1 MPAPKISSKGC
12 ILIAEDIQVIA
23 IKMSAGLRQA
33 GYEVHV
39 AVDGEQCLEKAR
51 AIEPDLILLDIMM
64 PKMHGVEVIE
74 KLRADPKMK
83 NIGVIVCSAKDF
95 GTEQIK
101 MTEMGAYD
109 FLVKPLETSELVSK
123 VNGFFGWRSKPG
135 STTPLRESTG
145 FTEKLF
151 RPTLQ
156 TKNACLTL
164 WGSRGS
170 TPTPGATFLR
180 HGGQTSC
187 MTIVR
192 GDTVLIFDAG
202 SGIRDLGQL
211 LAKSGARNLHL
222 FITHTHWDH
231 IQGFPFFV
239 PAYVPGFNITV
250 YGARGFGKDL
260 KSVFSGQLDRDY
272 FPVQIEDM
280 KAKLDFVQL
289 GQEPIV
295 VDGIKITWEFS
306 NHPGATV
313 GYKIDLGE
321 VKVAWVPD
329 NEFLKGYTGSPD
341 DITRENELVA
351 PHLKM
356 VEFLTG
362 VDVVFHE
369 AQFTNEEYPKRIG
382 WGHSGLSNAC
392 LLICLA
398 KVPRWI
404 ITHHDPLHDDHFLEG
419 KLNLTR
425 QLLERL
431 GHVIPVVHG
440 YDGMT
445 EYL

>member
-1 MPAPKISSKGC
+1 MAATKTSAKGR

-23 IKMSAGLRQA
+23 LKHSAALKQA
-33 GYEVHV
+33 GYEVQV
-39 AVDGEQCLEKAR
+39 AEDGEECLKKAKSFR
-51 AIEPDLILLDIMM
+51 PDLILLDIMM
-64 PKMHGVEVIE
+64 PKKHGVEVIE
-74 KLRADPKMK
+74 RLRANPQTKDV
-83 NIGVIVCSAKDF
+83 GVIVCSAKDF

-101 MTEMGAYD
+101 MAEMGAYD
-109 FLVKPLETSELVSK
+109 FLVKPLDPSDLVAK
-123 VNGFFGWRSKPG
+123 VNEFFGKRKNAKHPVV
-135 STTPLRESTG
+135 TRDSTG
-145 FTEKLF
+145 FTEKTF
-151 RPTLQ
+151 RPILL

-170 TPTPGATFLR
+170 TPTPGAAYLR

-187 MTIVR
+187 LSIVR

-202 SGIRDLGQL
+202 SGIRDLGQQ
-211 LAKSGARNLHL
+211 LAKSGARKIHL

-239 PAYVPGFNITV
+239 PAYIPGFEITV

-280 KAKLDFVQL
+280 KAKLNFVQI

-295 VDGIKITWEFS
+295 IDGIKITWEFS

-329 NEFLKGYTGSPD
+329 NEFLKGYTGPPD

-356 VEFLTG
+356 VEFLS
-362 VDVVFHE
+362 DIDLLFHE

-382 WGHSGLSNAC
+382 WGHSGLSNAA
-392 LLICLA
+392 LLVCLA
-398 KVPRWI
+398 KAPRWI

-431 GHVIPVVHG
+431 GHPIPVSHG